1 MELGSVSRRLVA
13 SHQRVW
19 SLATGETVRVLEGH
33 TAYIDAVA
41 LTADGMR
48 AVSASSDNT
57 VRVWNIETGEAVR
70 VLQGHTELAQFREWF
85 LEFEADAWDRQ
96 MEQDAKAGKLDA
108 LANKALDDHKAGRT
122 TPL

>member
-1 MELGSVSRRLVA
+1 MAATKDKQVSYMSAVEAIERQVA
-13 SHQRVW
+13 Q
-19 SLATGETVRVLEGH
+19 L
-33 TAYIDAVA
+33 DP
-41 LTADGMR
+41 
-48 AVSASSDNT
+48 
-57 VRVWNIETGEAVR
+57 
-70 VLQGHTELAQFREWF
+70 TELAQFREWF